1 MSRLVPDLGREKSS
15 RLSTM
20 RRQRCTSLSMI
31 LRYSSCAWRSL
42 GVSSSARSA
51 SASQQARM
59 VASGLLISCMTPAA
73 SCPTAARDRKSTRLN
88 SSHGYISYAV
98 FCLKKKTHNHAALEK
113 IEEHPADEK
122 STRGVHPPLPAPAL
136 LSESVAFEDHPRVP
150 HHEIILLYNVS
161 TV

>member
-98 FCLKKKTHNHAALEK
+98 FCLKKKTH
-113 IEEHPADEK
+113 D
-122 STRGVHPPLPAPAL
+122 HPPLRRPPYPREAVRVGG
-136 LSESVAFEDHPRVP
+136 SEIEIYRGDARPRQDVPGKHVEYNSHPDRSEQSVLR
-150 HHEIILLYNVS
+150 
-161 TV
+161 T